1 MAAIDVLEKQIKCSK
16 RLPPPLC
23 FKRKQI
29 KSQPS
34 DTSSS
39 VSFITAWLKSCQEMC
54 QCANAYYSCWS
65 DLENW
70 QSQSLEWCVF
80 PWKQKKVWLCLEG
93 AFQMTKNQE
102 IKETI
107 FFFKEAYPNLNL
119 FTCLEA
125 TSSKRNLKPDHSAS
139 VTGFRFCGFMMS
151 VFKTLSVDS
160 FRFLE
165 GQQPCYKSL
174 VRGRP
179 VLSFSTYFISWKRG
193 SNFWETRK
201 PLFWFYI
208 VEQPRR
214 SSNLPKIKWQ
224 GGKCST
230 VQHKQ
235 YAMA

>member
-1 MAAIDVLEKQIKCSK
+1 MAAIDVVEKQIKCSK
-16 RLPPPLC
+16 RLLPPLC
-23 FKRKQI
+23 FERKQI

-39 VSFITAWLKSCQEMC
+39 VSFITAWLKSCQKMC

-80 PWKQKKVWLCLEG
+80 KWKQKKVWLCLEG
-93 AFQMTKNQE
+93 AFQITKNQE

-125 TSSKRNLKPDHSAS
+125 ISSKSNLKPDHSAS

-165 GQQPCYKSL
+165 GQQPWYKSL
-174 VRGRP
+174 VRAA
-179 VLSFSTYFISWKRG
+179 W
-193 SNFWETRK
+193 
-201 PLFWFYI
+201 
-208 VEQPRR
+208 
-214 SSNLPKIKWQ
+214 
-224 GGKCST
+224 GK
-230 VQHKQ
+230 
-235 YAMA
+235 

>member
-1 MAAIDVLEKQIKCSK
+1 MAAIDVVEKQIKCNK

-80 PWKQKKVWLCLEG
+80 PWKRKKVWLCLEG
-93 AFQMTKNQE
+93 AFQITKNQE

-165 GQQPCYKSL
+165 GQQPWYKSL
-174 VRGRP
+174 VRA
-179 VLSFSTYFISWKRG
+179 V
-193 SNFWETRK
+193 
-201 PLFWFYI
+201 
-208 VEQPRR
+208 
-214 SSNLPKIKWQ
+214 
-224 GGKCST
+224 
-230 VQHKQ
+230 
-235 YAMA
+235 

>member
-1 MAAIDVLEKQIKCSK
+1 MFQEKTNQITAKWHFIKCFLHHCLIKVLSGNVPVCKCILQLLIRFGELAVTIFRMMCFPMKAKESVAMLGRCLPNDQESRDK
-16 RLPPPLC
+16 RN
-23 FKRKQI
+23 
-29 KSQPS
+29 
-34 DTSSS
+34 D
-39 VSFITAWLKSCQEMC
+39 
-54 QCANAYYSCWS
+54 
-65 DLENW
+65 
-70 QSQSLEWCVF
+70 
-80 PWKQKKVWLCLEG
+80 
-93 AFQMTKNQE
+93 
-102 IKETI
+102 

-179 VLSFSTYFISWKRG
+179 VLSFSTYFISWKKG